1 MPSLRTEVTEIVTG
15 LAMLGVGDV
24 DWALAER
31 PAAMANVDDAHWE
44 RLAAAR
50 HDPAHAA
57 DFSSAWA
64 NGLAFLRATD
74 GLRGRPPLQVEWKG
88 PDKLPAVADVPA
100 DLRIDHVYLVSCKY
114 LSKILR
120 NSSPA
125 GLFDG
130 CLGERPADTVADW
143 YALAAPGEYEDLW
156 QAVRDDLPDTELPH
170 AVDALDRPQ
179 RDALAVA
186 LRGKLNAPGRQG
198 LPALRPRGGRPLRPP
213 LVGPPCPTRPARE
226 RMLWR
231 MLRLTGAPYFVLGS
245 SGATSLRLRIDT
257 PWDWRQRFQP
267 EGLRG
272 VGRARR
278 PAARPLAGR
287 GHRPGARRR
296 PQRPRPRR
304 GALEPRPLPRRPRG
318 EGLPGHPTGRRA
330 RVLAAG
336 LNPKDARSE
345 GAFRFVTRRE
355 GWRSIFCIAVS
366 GSSGSATTSSGSL
379 CDASR
384 PRANA
389 RRSASAGRRRRVDG
403 HDRGHPHLAHDRI
416 GPGDHRDLRH
426 PRVLA
431 EDRLDLHRVHVVA
444 TADEHLAGAAGQHQ
458 AAAGVDRPRSPV
470 RSQPSPGSATADAS
484 GSPQYPV
491 ITAPDRRCT
500 WPTSPSGTRC
510 AGLVADL
517 HLDLAARPPHR
528 VERLVVVGV
537 EGGAGADA
545 ARLGRRVA
553 DRVVG
558 AEAPAG
564 LFDERGRRRAAA
576 DHELADRREVALVEA
591 GVAQE
596 QARSGRP
603 RRRASAAA
611 PARPGR
617 ARRRPASGRA
627 GGWSIRAAGTRAA
640 WS

>member
-74 GLRGRPPLQVEWKG
+74 GLRGRPPRQVEWKG

-186 LRGKLNAPGRQG
+186 LRGKLNPQVDKAYRRFAHAVADRSADRWRAA
-198 LPALRPRGGRPLRPP
+198 LPDA
-213 LVGPPCPTRPARE
+213 PARE

-257 PWDWRQRFQP
+257 PWDWRQRFRLKAFEVWGEPAGQP
-267 EGLRG
+267 LVRWQAAVTDKESGADRSVRG
-272 VGRARR
+272 HVEVRWSHGRFRGA
-278 PAARPLAGR
+278 PEAKVYLDTPPGDVPGFWPLA
-287 GHRPGARRR
+287 
-296 PQRPRPRR
+296 
-304 GALEPRPLPRRPRG
+304 
-318 EGLPGHPTGRRA
+318 
-330 RVLAAG
+330 
-336 LNPKDARSE
+336 
-345 GAFRFVTRRE
+345 
-355 GWRSIFCIAVS
+355 
-366 GSSGSATTSSGSL
+366 
-379 CDASR
+379 
-384 PRANA
+384 
-389 RRSASAGRRRRVDG
+389 
-403 HDRGHPHLAHDRI
+403 
-416 GPGDHRDLRH
+416 
-426 PRVLA
+426 
-431 EDRLDLHRVHVVA
+431 
-444 TADEHLAGAAGQHQ
+444 
-458 AAAGVDRPRSPV
+458 
-470 RSQPSPGSATADAS
+470 
-484 GSPQYPV
+484 
-491 ITAPDRRCT
+491 
-500 WPTSPSGTRC
+500 
-510 AGLVADL
+510 
-517 HLDLAARPPHR
+517 
-528 VERLVVVGV
+528 
-537 EGGAGADA
+537 
-545 ARLGRRVA
+545 
-553 DRVVG
+553 
-558 AEAPAG
+558 
-564 LFDERGRRRAAA
+564 
-576 DHELADRREVALVEA
+576 
-591 GVAQE
+591 
-596 QARSGRP
+596 
-603 RRRASAAA
+603 
-611 PARPGR
+611 
-617 ARRRPASGRA
+617 
-627 GGWSIRAAGTRAA
+627 
-640 WS
+640 